1 MIVIKWNVLGKIP
14 LSGSHHN
21 LNSFLEKLLYLL
33 PAALAAGMLFSCTSN
48 TIEEVLEFNKSG
60 IEPLR
65 TTLGVTYMFTDSGKV
80 KNELQSGKVEQFQV
94 ADSLYSLLSLGFS
107 LTFYTE
113 NQEVDGVLT
122 AKNGFIKGDNSLM
135 IARDS
140 VVFVNNIGETLRTE
154 ELIWIQDSAQVF
166 TDKFV
171 TIEQADGVIYGKGM
185 VSDQN
190 FTNYR
195 IKEVT
200 GELYLKE
207 ENK

>member
-1 MIVIKWNVLGKIP
+1 MFWRKHHHKNCPIIRVLKSFSKKI
-14 LSGSHHN
+14 
-21 LNSFLEKLLYLL
+21 LYLL
-33 PAALAAGMLFSCTSN
+33 PAAFAAGMLLSCTSN
-48 TIEEVLEFNKSG
+48 SIEEVLEFNKDG

-94 ADSLYSLLSLGFS
+94 ADSSYSLLSKGFS
-107 LTFYTE
+107 LKFYTKD
-113 NQEVDGVLT
+113 QEIDGILT
-122 AKNGFIKGDNSLM
+122 AKNGFINGDNSLM

-154 ELIWIQDSAQVF
+154 ELIWVQDSAQVY

-207 ENK
+207 EDK

>member
-1 MIVIKWNVLGKIP
+1 LKSFSEKI
-14 LSGSHHN
+14 
-21 LNSFLEKLLYLL
+21 LYLL
-33 PAALAAGMLFSCTSN
+33 PAAFAAGMLLSCTSN
-48 TIEEVLEFNKSG
+48 SIEEVLEFNKDG

-65 TTLGVTYMFTDSGKV
+65 TTLGVTYMFTDSGEV

-94 ADSLYSLLSLGFS
+94 ADSSYSILSKGFS
-107 LTFYTE
+107 LTFYTKD
-113 NQEVDGVLT
+113 QEIDGILT
-122 AKNGFIKGDNSLM
+122 AKNGFINGDNSLM

-154 ELIWIQDSAQVF
+154 ELIWVQDSAQVY

-207 ENK
+207 EDK